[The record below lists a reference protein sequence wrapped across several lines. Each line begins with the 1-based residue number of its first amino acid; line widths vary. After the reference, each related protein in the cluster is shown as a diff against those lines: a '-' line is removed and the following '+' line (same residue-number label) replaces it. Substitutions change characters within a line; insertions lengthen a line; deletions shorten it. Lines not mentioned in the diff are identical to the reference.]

1 MILTKKSLTKLEEE
15 AWISLTPEQRAI
27 MLLWYGNDGG
37 WDAEDF
43 YYGLD
48 KVLREYPGPRPKQQ
62 IRSQLFDDYIG
73 SGLLF

>member
-27 MLLWYGNDGG
+27 MLLWYGYDGG
-37 WDAEDF
+37 WDVEDF

-48 KVLREYPGPRPKQQ
+48 KVLREYPGPHPKRQ

-73 SGLLF
+73 NGQLF